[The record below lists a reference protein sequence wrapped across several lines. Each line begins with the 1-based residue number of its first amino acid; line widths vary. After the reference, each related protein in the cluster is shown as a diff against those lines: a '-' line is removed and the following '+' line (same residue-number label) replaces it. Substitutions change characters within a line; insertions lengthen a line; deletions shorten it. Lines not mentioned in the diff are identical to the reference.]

1 MMMVTS
7 STTQS
12 GNWSNNNA
20 RPIQFTSYLTSINVN
35 IANVMGFNTTE
46 KPGET
51 LTSSTVYS
59 IFSLPPIHLNIQ
71 M

>member
-1 MMMVTS
+1 MMMVTN

-12 GNWSNNNA
+12 GNWSNIPA
-20 RPIQFTSYLTSINVN
+20 LPVQFTYHLTSADVD
-35 IANVMGFNTTE
+35 IANVMGLNTTE

-51 LTSSTVYS
+51 LTSSFVYS
-59 IFSLPPIHLNIQ
+59 IFSLLPVHLNIQ

>member
-1 MMMVTS
+1 
-7 STTQS
+7 
-12 GNWSNNNA
+12 
-20 RPIQFTSYLTSINVN
+20 
-35 IANVMGFNTTE
+35 MGFNTTE